1 MNAEFS
7 EQRSAAIRAALVAK
21 VAAQRRQRPNWWR
34 AVGLVMVGALAG
46 AGATSAAFA
55 AGGGVAPI
63 AHPAATSTATN
74 IEGPIPAP
82 AGVVPG
88 TPIISLLG
96 SPRSLVVDH
105 STSMDVST
113 GPEAATHVRVTVTCL
128 TAGTTTFG
136 IDAGGNNSSLHC
148 NEADLADSHGPAW
161 QDFEIPDSGGR
172 LYFTTSKA
180 AKAAVSVQFVN
191 QVPTMF
197 GVNANGETYG
207 AISDTQ
213 GRPDLVW
220 MSGTDNAGRSIVG
233 YGRSADLDAFS
244 PDHPGQ
250 PTSPAEAVRWQ
261 AERDQKYPH
270 GWDFPL
276 YESDGVTQ
284 IGTFHI
290 G

>member
-7 EQRSAAIRAALVAK
+7 EQRSAAIRAGLVAEA
-21 VAAQRRQRPNWWR
+21 AAQQRQRPHWWR
-34 AVGLVMVGALAG
+34 AAGLLTVGVLAG

-55 AGGGVAPI
+55 AGGVAPI
-63 AHPAATSTATN
+63 AHPVATSTATN
-74 IEGPIPAP
+74 SDGLIPAP
-82 AGVVPG
+82 PGVVPG

-105 STSMDVST
+105 SSSMDVST
-113 GPEAATHVRVTVTCL
+113 GPEAATHVRVTATCL

-136 IDAGGNNSSLHC
+136 TDARGNNSSLHC
-148 NEADLADSHGPAW
+148 TEADLAGSRSPSW
-161 QDFEIPDSGGR
+161 QDFEISGSGGR
-172 LYFTTSKA
+172 LYFTTSEA
-180 AKAAVSVQFVN
+180 AKAAVSIQFVN
-191 QVPTMF
+191 QVPTRF

-207 AISDTQ
+207 AINDTEGQ
-213 GRPDLVW
+213 PDLVW
-220 MSGTDNAGRSIVG
+220 MSGTDNTGQSIVG

-250 PTSPAEAVRWQ
+250 PTNPAEAVRLQ
-261 AERDQKYPH
+261 AERDQKYPN

-276 YESDGVTQ
+276 YESDGETQ
-284 IGTFHI
+284 VGTFHI

>member
-7 EQRSAAIRAALVAK
+7 EQRSAAIRAGLVAE
-21 VAAQRRQRPNWWR
+21 VAGQQRQRPHWWR
-34 AVGLVMVGALAG
+34 AVGLLTVGVLAG

-55 AGGGVAPI
+55 AGGVAPI

-74 IEGPIPAP
+74 SDGLIPAP
-82 AGVVPG
+82 PGVVPG

-96 SPRSLVVDH
+96 SPRSLVVDG
-105 STSMDVST
+105 SSSMDVST
-113 GPEAATHVRVTVTCL
+113 GPEEATHVRVTVTCL

-136 IDAGGNNSSLHC
+136 TDAGGNNASSHC
-148 NEADLADSHGPAW
+148 EEADLADSQGPSW
-161 QDFEIPDSGGR
+161 QDFEIPSSRGR
-172 LYFTTSKA
+172 LHFTTSPA

-191 QVPTMF
+191 QVPTRF

-207 AISDTQ
+207 AMSDTQ
-213 GRPDLVW
+213 GQPDLVW
-220 MSGTDNAGRSIVG
+220 VIGRDSNGQDVNG
-233 YGRSADLDAFS
+233 YGRSVDLDAFS

-250 PTSPAEAVRWQ
+250 PTSPTEAVRLQ
-261 AERDQKYPH
+261 AERDQKYPN
-270 GWDFPL
+270 GWDVPV
-276 YESDGVTQ
+276 YMSDGETQ

>member
-7 EQRSAAIRAALVAK
+7 EQRSAAIRAGLIAE
-21 VAAQRRQRPNWWR
+21 VAAQQRQRPHWWR
-34 AVGLVMVGALAG
+34 AVGLVTVGVLAG
-46 AGATSAAFA
+46 AGAASAAFA
-55 AGGGVAPI
+55 AGGGAPI
-63 AHPAATSTATN
+63 AHPAVTPTATN
-74 IEGPIPAP
+74 SDGPIPAP
-82 AGVVPG
+82 PGVVPG

-105 STSMDVST
+105 SSSMDIST

-136 IDAGGNNSSLHC
+136 TDAGGNNPSSHC
-148 NEADLADSHGPAW
+148 DEADLARSPSLAW
-161 QDFEIPDSGGR
+161 MDFEIPSSRGR
-172 LYFTTSKA
+172 LYFTTSPA

-191 QVPTMF
+191 QVPTRF

-213 GRPDLVW
+213 GQPDLVW
-220 MSGTDNAGRSIVG
+220 MSGTDNTGQDIAG

-250 PTSPAEAVRWQ
+250 PTSPAEAVRLQ
-261 AERDQKYPH
+261 AERDQKYPN
-270 GWDFPL
+270 GWDVPL
-276 YESDGVTQ
+276 YKSDGETQ

>member
-1 MNAEFS
+1 MNAGFS
-7 EQRSAAIRAALVAK
+7 EQRSTAIRAGLVAE
-21 VAAQRRQRPNWWR
+21 VAAPRRQRPHWWR
-34 AVGLVMVGALAG
+34 AVGLLTVGVLAG

-55 AGGGVAPI
+55 AGGVAPI
-63 AHPAATSTATN
+63 AHPAATPTASTSDGLIT
-74 IEGPIPAP
+74 AP
-82 AGVVPG
+82 PGVVPG

-96 SPRSLVVDH
+96 SPRSLVVDG
-105 STSMDVST
+105 SSSMDVST

-136 IDAGGNNSSLHC
+136 TDAGGNNASFNC
-148 NEADLADSHGPAW
+148 EEADLADSHGPSW
-161 QDFEIPDSGGR
+161 QDFEITSSRGR
-172 LYFTTSKA
+172 LYFTTSEA

-191 QVPTMF
+191 QVPTRF
-197 GVNANGETYG
+197 GVNANGETFG
-207 AISDTQ
+207 AINDIQ
-213 GRPDLVW
+213 GQPDLVW
-220 MSGTDNAGRSIVG
+220 MSGTDNTGQNIVG

-250 PTSPAEAVRWQ
+250 PTNPAEAVRLQ
-261 AERDQKYPH
+261 AERDQKYPN

-276 YESDGVTQ
+276 YESDGETQ